1 VQISKGIELALF
13 ERFRY
18 RILANWQEVGS
29 SDLRGRNWPEW
40 ARRDRMPEAERGRSV
55 VAASGMA

>member
-1 VQISKGIELALF
+1 MQISKGIDLALF

-18 RILANWQEVGS
+18 RILANRQEVGS
-29 SDLRGRNWPEW
+29 SDLRGSYWQGP
-40 ARRDRMPEAERGRSV
+40 ARREITPEAERGRSV